1 MKRALKK
8 NRMKHAL
15 ENVIGLAVLLA
26 PLPFAARPQDNPR
39 APGSESDTARKVQAK
54 ATFERVCASCHGLDG
69 RGGERGPDLVS
80 RREVVGKTDADL
92 VKIVEEG
99 RVAAGMPSFA
109 SQGAERLSAIVSYLR
124 TLQGVKTV
132 ASLPGDSERGRAIF
146 YGKAHCSQCHMVD
159 GQGGFLAQDLSGY
172 GTAAGVDGIRG
183 AIVNPNK
190 DLDPR
195 RGLITVTLVDST
207 MLLGLPRNQDNF
219 SLQMQTLDGA
229 FHLLNKSDIRKL
241 KYEGRSAMPA
251 DYGRKLSPEELNDL
265 ISFLLYTSGPTKT
278 PRANK
283 NSDDEEQ
290 E

>member
-1 MKRALKK
+1 MKSALKR

-15 ENVIGLAVLLA
+15 ESVIALAVLLA
-26 PLPFAARPQDNPR
+26 PFPFAVQPQDHPR
-39 APGSESDTARKVQAK
+39 AQGSESDTARKVEAK
-54 ATFERVCASCHGLDG
+54 VTFERVCASCHGLDG

-80 RREVVGKTDADL
+80 RREVVGKTDANL
-92 VKIVEEG
+92 AKVVREG

-132 ASLPGDSERGRAIF
+132 SSLPGDSERGRAIF
-146 YGKAHCSQCHMVD
+146 YGKAHCSQCHMMN
-159 GQGGFLAQDLSGY
+159 GQGGFLGQDLSEY

-183 AIVNPNK
+183 AIVNPNR

-195 RGLITVTLVDST
+195 RGLITVTLVDT
-207 MLLGLPRNQDNF
+207 TVLLGLPRNQDNF

-229 FHLLNKSDIRKL
+229 FHLLNKSAIRKL

-251 DYGRKLSPEELNDL
+251 DYGAKLSPEELNDL
-265 ISFLLYTSGPTKT
+265 ISFLLNASDPNKT
-278 PRANK
+278 PRVNK

-290 E
+290 D